1 MKKAILEENA
11 SETALLGR
19 MKRTELAESIGGLWI
34 CCLASVEGLECVEH
48 WKDIPMRSHVGLEEV
63 NSLNKRSQIVNYL
76 P

>member
-11 SETALLGR
+11 SETAPVD
-19 MKRTELAESIGGLWI
+19 EESIGGLWI